1 MDTPTRSHAALQGR
15 CGRTRNGA
23 DAMMMIQM
31 GAGPGHGFRAEAG
44 FGSASGRAGILVVS
58 LGLLLGACAGADRFG
73 SGGPF
78 ATRGGAALSSP
89 QLPSAPPIATS
100 PIESQELPP
109 PGGAQVAIGTQVA
122 TGTQVPGGDAG
133 AGGLPPPTDPF
144 FQPSAPAT
152 PPPAPRTIETPTL
165 QGGSGQIA
173 TLGGGSTGTGRGPV
187 SSRDGVIGGWT
198 AREATGGSCRV
209 QLSSSPAL
217 DLYRASAAGC
227 ANRDLQKITAWDYRD
242 GEVFLYQPGGSV
254 AARMRVNSGSSLA
267 GVIARSG
274 ASLTLSR

>member
-1 MDTPTRSHAALQGR
+1 M
-15 CGRTRNGA
+15 TRNGA

-31 GAGPGHGFRAEAG
+31 GARPGQGFRAEPG
-44 FGSASGRAGILVVS
+44 FASASGMAGILVVS

-100 PIESQELPP
+100 PIESQALPP
-109 PGGAQVAIGTQVA
+109 PSGAQVATGTQVT

-133 AGGLPPPTDPF
+133 AGGLPPPADPF

-254 AARMRVNSGSSLA
+254 AARMRVNSGASLA
-267 GVIARSG
+267 GVIARTG

>member
-1 MDTPTRSHAALQGR
+1 MDTATRSHAALPRR
-15 CGRTRNGA
+15 CGMTRNGA
-23 DAMMMIQM
+23 DAMMTIQRRS
-31 GAGPGHGFRAEAG
+31 GSGQGFRSDPGLGYAL
-44 FGSASGRAGILVVS
+44 GRASILAVS

-73 SGGPF
+73 GGGPF
-78 ATRGGAALSSP
+78 ATRGSAAVSSP
-89 QLPSAPPIATS
+89 ELPSAPPIATS
-100 PIESQELPP
+100 PVESQALPP
-109 PGGAQVAIGTQVA
+109 PGGAQVSG
-122 TGTQVPGGDAG
+122 AG
-133 AGGLPPPTDPF
+133 PGGLPPPADPF

>member
-1 MDTPTRSHAALQGR
+1 MDTPTRSHAALRRR
-15 CGRTRNGA
+15 CGMTRNGA

-31 GAGPGHGFRAEAG
+31 GAGPGQGFRAEPC

-78 ATRGGAALSSP
+78 ATRGGAALPSP

-100 PIESQELPP
+100 PVESQALPP
-109 PGGAQVAIGTQVA
+109 PGGAQVA

-133 AGGLPPPTDPF
+133 AGGLPPPADPF

-242 GEVFLYQPGGSV
+242 GEVFLYQPGGTV
-254 AARMRVNSGSSLA
+254 AARMRVNSGASLA